1 MAKGDSLADQLFNRD
16 TVSVLA
22 GGFEAAGVFKAAPF
36 VDEVLKAFPT
46 LELKARINHIAAHLG
61 QALPPDFM
69 AANDAIMAAMPPP
82 LDPTKADNDF
92 GSFIYAPLG
101 VYVENHGLMDHFQHS
116 LTLLEAITQRF
127 SMEFSLRAFLNHNQA
142 KTLERVHTWTKHPS
156 YHVRRL
162 ASEGTRP
169 KLPWGQNV
177 GLTVDDTLP
186 ILDALHADKTRFVT
200 RSVANHL
207 NDITK
212 TDPSAALNRL
222 QSWDQSA
229 HQSKPER
236 TWMTKHALR
245 TLIKSGHAGAM
256 GHLGYAPDVKIS
268 DPKISIPN
276 SIHFGDKPKFDAS
289 FTPLEDAP
297 MIVDYVIDFV
307 KSNGKTAP
315 RVFKIKVLDGKANTP
330 ITLPKTHHFD
340 NTATTFKIYAG
351 AHKIHLQINGRIVA
365 SQSFSLS

>member
-16 TVSVLA
+16 SVSVLA
-22 GGFEAAGVFKAAPF
+22 RGFEDAGVFKAAPF
-36 VDEVLKAFPT
+36 VDNVLEAFPT
-46 LELKARINHIAAHLG
+46 LELKARINHIADHLG
-61 QALPPDFM
+61 RALPCDF
-69 AANDAIMAAMPPP
+69 AAATDAINAAMPAP
-82 LDPTKADNDF
+82 LDPTLKDNDF

-101 VYVENHGLMDHFQHS
+101 VYVENHGLTDHFKRS

-127 SMEFSLRAFLNHNQA
+127 SMEFSLREFLNHNQA
-142 KTLERVHTWTKHPS
+142 ETLERVHTWTKHPS

-177 GLTVDDTLP
+177 GLTHDDTLP
-186 ILDALHADKTRFVT
+186 ILDALHGDDTRFVT

-212 TDPSAALNRL
+212 SNSSAVLDRL
-222 QSWDQSA
+222 KTWTKSRTQT
-229 HQSKPER
+229 KPEL

-245 TLIKSGHAGAM
+245 TLIKSGNADAM
-256 GHLGYAPDVKIS
+256 GHLGYAPDVKLNGPI
-268 DPKISIPN
+268 IIVPN
-276 SIHFGDKPKFDAS
+276 DLRFGDKPKIEIS
-289 FTPLEDAP
+289 FTPETDAP
-297 MIVDYVIDFV
+297 LIVDYVIDFV
-307 KSNGKTAP
+307 KSNSKTAP
-315 RVFKIKVLDGKANTP
+315 KVFKLKVLYAKAHQK
-330 ITLPKTHHFD
+330 ITLSKAHHFD